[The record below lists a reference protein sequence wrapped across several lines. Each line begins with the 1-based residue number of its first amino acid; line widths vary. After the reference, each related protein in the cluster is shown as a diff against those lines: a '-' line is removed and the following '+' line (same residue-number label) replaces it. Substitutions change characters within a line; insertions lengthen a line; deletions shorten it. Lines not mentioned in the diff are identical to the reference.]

1 LRIRSIAVVAGTLL
15 LFARVAAAQ
24 QTFTSLAGPWWF
36 SLGGKDS
43 GALLVEFS
51 EPNGSAFSVTDVELS
66 DHPSFGFSRSLGAFF
81 QIAADQSLSL
91 DAKGNLVGALVL
103 SAPGGGGPVGT
114 LTLVKGKPNKKFT
127 TLKLSGTLEVGGPPL
142 VVKLTGVRPTDF
154 PVLTGHTAAAGLS
167 GKGAKSKTIDL
178 EVSSDVD
185 LGLPAYTWTGHG
197 PLLLDKV
204 PVADTTVDGHVMLD
218 PKFKAQ
224 GLLTDSSDFG
234 TGLVKGKISLKSKS
248 STTPKLALTL
258 EADRKL
264 SLKALLTD
272 PIEPVLSVTPI
283 SRDFGA
289 LHLDQTLIQLFSV
302 TNVGVGTLSGAAS
315 FTAATDDF
323 QLIGTPTY
331 TDLAPGDPP
340 VMIAVAFNPQT
351 AGSKTATVHFGTD
364 TSVGARNV
372 TVKGVGGIPIIT
384 VDPEFLAF
392 DDTVANVSRTIT
404 VTVTNDG
411 DAVLTGHARLSG
423 SSAFALL
430 QPPQTIPVSQISYTL
445 APAESKTFDVRFT
458 PTAQGDFTSSLSLT
472 GGDGKTVA
480 IAGSGI

>member
-1 LRIRSIAVVAGTLL
+1 
-15 LFARVAAAQ
+15 
-24 QTFTSLAGPWWF
+24 
-36 SLGGKDS
+36 
-43 GALLVEFS
+43 
-51 EPNGSAFSVTDVELS
+51 
-66 DHPSFGFSRSLGAFF
+66 
-81 QIAADQSLSL
+81 
-91 DAKGNLVGALVL
+91 
-103 SAPGGGGPVGT
+103 
-114 LTLVKGKPNKKFT
+114 
-127 TLKLSGTLEVGGPPL
+127 
-142 VVKLTGVRPTDF
+142 VKLFRHARGRRTAGGEAHRRAPDRL
-154 PVLTGHTAAAGLS
+154 PRLHGHTAAAGLS
-167 GKGAKSKTIDL
+167 SKGAKSKTIDL

-197 PLLLDKV
+197 PLLLDKI

-234 TGLVKGKISLKSKS
+234 TGLVKGKIRLKSKS

-264 SLKALLTD
+264 SLKASLTD

-289 LHLDQTLIQLFSV
+289 LHLDQSLFQLFSV

-372 TVKGVGGIPIIT
+372 TVRGVGGIPIIT

-392 DDTVANVSRTIT
+392 DDPVAHVSRTIT

-411 DAVLTGHARLSG
+411 DAVLTGRARLSG
-423 SSAFALL
+423 SSAFALSGRRR
-430 QPPQTIPVSQISYTL
+430 PSVSQISYTL
-445 APAESKTFDVRFT
+445 APDESKTFDVRFT
-458 PTAQGDFTSSLSLT
+458 PTAQGDCKLAGPDRRRWQDRRDCESSIWGLPLLSRA
-472 GGDGKTVA
+472 GDRSRHPLE
-480 IAGSGI
+480 AGYLPPVRRSCSRLPLPVTLLAQAAAASRPSRAWQGRWF